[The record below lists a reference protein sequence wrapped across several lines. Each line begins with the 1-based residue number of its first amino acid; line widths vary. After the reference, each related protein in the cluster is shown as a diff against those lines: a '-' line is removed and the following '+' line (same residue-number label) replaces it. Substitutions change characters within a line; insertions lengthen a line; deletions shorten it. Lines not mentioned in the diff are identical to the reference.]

1 MPVRFCFPNR
11 HPFLLRRLLFLGG
24 ELGVHPLCVG
34 ASPQGKNFLSPQQGA
49 IGVAVQMPMLPLC

>member
-11 HPFLLRRLLFLGG
+11 HPFYCAGYCFGG

-34 ASPQGKNFLSPQQGA
+34 ASPQGENFLSPQQGT